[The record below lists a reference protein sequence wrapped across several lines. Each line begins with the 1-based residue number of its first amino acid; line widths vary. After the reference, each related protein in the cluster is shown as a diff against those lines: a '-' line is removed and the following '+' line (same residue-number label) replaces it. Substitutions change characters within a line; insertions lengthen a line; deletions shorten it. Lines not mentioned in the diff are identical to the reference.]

1 MKDLIALIQFAALV
15 FAAIYMAWD
24 LERPLPRERKRLG
37 ADAVRRILG
46 LEATK

>member
-1 MKDLIALIQFAALV
+1 MKDLIALIPFAALV
-15 FAAIYMAWD
+15 FAAIYMALD

-46 LEATK
+46 KGVAK